1 MRHPLI
7 LLYLAAVLHFSACV
21 TPPPASIDL
30 EQALATKVAIT
41 IPMSL
46 TEKGLI
52 VLKDVK
58 VNGRSMD
65 FVMDTGAT
73 QSAIFESSLQRL
85 DLDLTALKE
94 TLVHG
99 MMESKERSVVNLAT
113 VEVGPIK
120 FHVKPMVILDDREIS
135 FGSITQYDG
144 LIGMDI
150 LADYQL
156 YVSPRLG
163 ELRLIPNR
171 TEVFVPRVWQRVDM
185 MENPFLADNRDLHF
199 IELRVDG
206 RKTPA
211 MLDTGSEFSAMNWPS
226 ASFAQAK
233 PIRKRLRKEWEL
245 QGAVGTF
252 DPTAK
257 VVMDR
262 IRSGQKFW
270 DNRSFIIMDFKSLGV
285 LGVEDEPFIIVGMN
299 FFSEEEFFLDFERN
313 LLAVKP
319 RRNAPRPIL
328 RDR

>member
-1 MRHPLI
+1 MLI
-7 LLYLAAVLHFSACV
+7 YLASLSLLSACA

-73 QSAIFESSLQRL
+73 QSAIFEGSLQRL
-85 DLDLTALKE
+85 DLDLTALNE

-99 MMESKERSVVNLAT
+99 MMESKEHRVVNLAKL
-113 VEVGPIK
+113 EVGPVK
-120 FHVKPMVILDDREIS
+120 FHVKPMVILDDREAS
-135 FGSITQYDG
+135 FGSTTKYDG

-150 LADYQL
+150 LAGYQL
-156 YVSPRLG
+156 YISPRLG

-171 TEVFVPRVWQRVDM
+171 TEVFVPSAWQRVEM
-185 MENPFLADNRDLHF
+185 IENPFLADNRDLHF

-211 MLDTGSEFSAMNWPS
+211 MLDTGSEFSAMNWSS

-257 VVMDR
+257 VIMDR

-270 DNRSFIIMDFKSLGV
+270 EDRSFVIMDFKSLGV

-299 FFSEEEFFLDFERN
+299 FFSEEEFFLDFQRN
-313 LLAVKP
+313 LLAIKP
-319 RRNAPRPIL
+319 RRNVPRRIL

>member
-1 MRHPLI
+1 MRRFSVCI
-7 LLYLAAVLHFSACV
+7 YLALASLLGGCA
-21 TPPPASIDL
+21 TPPPASIEL
-30 EQALATKVAIT
+30 AQALDQDVAIS

-52 VLKDVK
+52 LLKDVK
-58 VNGRSMD
+58 INGRSMD

-73 QSAIFESSLQRL
+73 QSAIFDSSLRRL
-85 DLDLTALKE
+85 DLNLTSLSE
-94 TLVHG
+94 TMIHG
-99 MMESKERSVVNLAT
+99 MMQSKEHRVVNIPDI
-113 VEVGPIK
+113 EIGSIE
-120 FHVKPMVILDDREIS
+120 FQQMPMVILNDREVE
-135 FGSITQYDG
+135 FGSAERYDG
-144 LIGMDI
+144 LIGMDV
-150 LADYQL
+150 LSDYQL
-156 YVSPRLG
+156 YISPQAG

-171 TEVFVPRVWQRVDM
+171 TEVFVPSSWQRVTLL
-185 MENPFLADNRDLHF
+185 ENPFIVDNRALHF

-211 MLDTGSEFSAMNWPS
+211 MLDTGAEFSAMNWSS

-257 VVMDR
+257 VIMDR

-270 DNRSFIIMDFKSLGV
+270 DNKSFIIMDFKSLGV
-285 LGVEDEPFIIVGMN
+285 LGVADEPFIIAGMN
-299 FFSEEEFFLDFERN
+299 FFSEEEFFLDFQRN
-313 LLAVKP
+313 LLAIKP
-319 RRNAPRPIL
+319 RRMTLERIL